1 MHSFLHV
8 SDVAD
13 DGVAQHGI
21 ELVMGY
27 RMLSPVENLPPKRKV
42 KYRSQ

>member
-1 MHSFLHV
+1 VQNFFHV

-21 ELVMGY
+21 ELTMGY